1 VQLSL
6 CRKED
11 EPLFFMQRSRCNADS
26 VRPELGNQPQKGGC
40 VMKLGKLV
48 LGIASLSVLASFSY
62 AQPSATLS
70 IHLDQ
75 LGPSYNETDVSTLT
89 PLPASAPQSISIDL
103 SEFGS
108 SDFFFVQV
116 TVRGQ
121 LTRHDPNAWQG
132 ISIINTYV
140 NLAGTGLTIYEGFT
154 VDEAGNDGDARK
166 NVNSHILG
174 NPISDCAANSG
185 LRDNGAR
192 AWQSNPPAPGGPL
205 AGQPAAVGKSTY
217 GSPRT
222 STAPF
227 ALYSF
232 VVRVPKQV
240 GVYQIAF
247 DRVLSGGTANTDL
260 TVKTSVLGNSPI
272 GPAGGFVQSQLTVL
286 NGQIEVIPEPASMI
300 ALGSGL
306 VGLLALR
313 RRRSN

>member
-1 VQLSL
+1 M
-6 CRKED
+6 R
-11 EPLFFMQRSRCNADS
+11 
-26 VRPELGNQPQKGGC
+26 
-40 VMKLGKLV
+40 LGKLV

-62 AQPSATLS
+62 AQPLTTLS
-70 IHLDQ
+70 IHLEKR
-75 LGPSYNETDVSTLT
+75 GPSYNVTDVRRL
-89 PLPASAPQSISIDL
+89 LELGEDAPQSISIDL

-121 LTRHDPNAWQG
+121 LTQNDPNAWLG
-132 ISIINTYV
+132 ISTINTYV

-154 VDEAGNDGDARK
+154 RDEAGFNNDARK
-166 NVNSHILG
+166 NVNSHTLG
-174 NPISDCAANSG
+174 NSISDCAANSG

-192 AWQSNPPAPGGPL
+192 AWRPDAPGGPL
-205 AGQPAAVGKSTY
+205 PVPAAVGKSTY
-217 GSPRT
+217 AEPITFTEES
-222 STAPF
+222 F

-247 DRVLSGGTANTDL
+247 DRVLSGGTANTDPR
-260 TVKTSVLGNSPI
+260 VKTNVLGNSPI

-286 NGQIEVIPEPASMI
+286 NGQIEVIPEPASVI

>member
-1 VQLSL
+1 
-6 CRKED
+6 
-11 EPLFFMQRSRCNADS
+11 
-26 VRPELGNQPQKGGC
+26 
-40 VMKLGKLV
+40 MKLGKLV

-62 AQPSATLS
+62 AQPSTTLS
-70 IHLDQ
+70 IHLDK
-75 LGPSYNETDVSTLT
+75 LGPSYNETRVRRLVELEAD
-89 PLPASAPQSISIDL
+89 APQSISIDL

-116 TVRGQ
+116 TVRGR
-121 LTRHDPNAWQG
+121 LTQNDPNAWRG
-132 ISIINTYV
+132 ISLINTYV
-140 NLAGTGLTIYEGFT
+140 NLAGTGLTIYDGFT
-154 VDEAGNDGDARK
+154 EDEAGYDDDARK
-166 NVNSHILG
+166 NVHSHALG
-174 NPISDCAANSG
+174 YSITDCAANSG
-185 LRDNGAR
+185 LRDNSGQ
-192 AWQSNPPAPGGPL
+192 AWDPNAPGAPL
-205 AGQPAAVGKSTY
+205 SGQPAAVGKSVIAR
-217 GSPRT
+217 PRT

-232 VVRVPKQV
+232 VVRVPNQV

-260 TVKTSVLGNSPI
+260 TVKTNVLGNSP
-272 GPAGGFVQSQLTVL
+272 AGRPVQSELTVL

>member
-40 VMKLGKLV
+40 VMRLGKLV

-62 AQPSATLS
+62 AQPSTTLS

-108 SDFFFVQV
+108 SDFFFVKV

-154 VDEAGNDGDARK
+154 EDEAGYNDDARK
-166 NVNSHILG
+166 NVNSHTLG
-174 NPISDCAANSG
+174 SNISDCAANSG
-185 LRDNGAR
+185 LINNGAL
-192 AWQSNPPAPGGPL
+192 AWDPRAPGGPL
-205 AGQPAAVGKSTY
+205 PGQPAAVGKTVIR
-217 GSPRT
+217 PRT

-227 ALYSF
+227 AMYSF
-232 VVRVPKQV
+232 VVQVPKQV

-260 TVKTSVLGNSPI
+260 TVKTNVLGNSPI

>member
-1 VQLSL
+1 M
-6 CRKED
+6 R
-11 EPLFFMQRSRCNADS
+11 
-26 VRPELGNQPQKGGC
+26 
-40 VMKLGKLV
+40 LGKLV

-62 AQPSATLS
+62 AQPSTTLS
-70 IHLDQ
+70 IHLGK
-75 LGPSYNETDVSTLT
+75 LGPSYNETNVRRLLELDED
-89 PLPASAPQSISIDL
+89 APQSISIDP

-121 LTRHDPNAWQG
+121 LTQNDPNAWRG
-132 ISIINTYV
+132 ISLINTYV
-140 NLAGTGLTIYEGFT
+140 NLAGTGLTIYDGFT
-154 VDEAGNDGDARK
+154 EDEAGYDNDARK
-166 NVNSHILG
+166 NVVSHFLG
-174 NPISDCAANSG
+174 NPITDCAANSG
-185 LRDNGAR
+185 LINNGAR
-192 AWQSNPPAPGGPL
+192 AWDPRAPGGPL
-205 AGQPAAVGKSTY
+205 PGQPAAVGKSTY

-260 TVKTSVLGNSPI
+260 TVKTNVLGNA
-272 GPAGGFVQSQLTVL
+272 PAGGFVQSQLTVL

>member
-1 VQLSL
+1 MIV
-6 CRKED
+6 
-11 EPLFFMQRSRCNADS
+11 FMQRSRCSVGS

-62 AQPSATLS
+62 AQPLTTLS
-70 IHLDQ
+70 IHLDG
-75 LGPSYNETDVSTLT
+75 LGSSYNETDVSTLSA
-89 PLPASAPQSISIDL
+89 LPASAPQSISIDL

-121 LTRHDPNAWQG
+121 LTRNDPNAWRG
-132 ISIINTYV
+132 ISLINTYV

-154 VDEAGNDGDARK
+154 VDEDGNDGDARK
-166 NVNSHILG
+166 NVVSHFAG
-174 NPISDCAANSG
+174 SPIADCAANSG

-192 AWQSNPPAPGGPL
+192 AWNPDAPGGPL
-205 AGQPAAVGKSTY
+205 PGQPAAVGKSTY

-232 VVRVPKQV
+232 VVQVPKQV

-260 TVKTSVLGNSPI
+260 RVKTNVLGNSPT
-272 GPAGGFVQSQLTVL
+272 GAFVQSQLTVL
-286 NGQIEVIPEPASMI
+286 NGQIEVIPEPASVI

>member
-6 CRKED
+6 CRKEN

-62 AQPSATLS
+62 AQPSVTLS
-70 IHLDQ
+70 IHLDK
-75 LGPSYNETDVSTLT
+75 LGPSYNERNVRRLLELDED
-89 PLPASAPQSISIDL
+89 APQHISIDP

-121 LTRHDPNAWQG
+121 LTQNDPNAWRG
-132 ISIINTYV
+132 ISLISTYV
-140 NLAGTGLTIYEGFT
+140 NLAGTGLTIYDGFT
-154 VDEAGNDGDARK
+154 RDEDGNNNDARK
-166 NVNSHILG
+166 NVNSYIAG
-174 NPISDCAANSG
+174 NSIADCAANSG
-185 LRDNGAR
+185 LRNNSAL
-192 AWQSNPPAPGGPL
+192 AWDPNAPGGPL
-205 AGQPAAVGKSTY
+205 SGQPAAVGKSVYTR
-217 GSPRT
+217 PRT
-222 STAPF
+222 STESF
-227 ALYSF
+227 AMYSF
-232 VVRVPKQV
+232 VVVVPKQPNV
-240 GVYQIAF
+240 TFNVAF

-260 TVKTSVLGNSPI
+260 TVKTNVLGNSPT
-272 GPAGGFVQSQLTVL
+272 GAFVQSQLTVL
-286 NGQIEVIPEPASMI
+286 NGRIEVIPEPASMI

>member
-1 VQLSL
+1 
-6 CRKED
+6 
-11 EPLFFMQRSRCNADS
+11 
-26 VRPELGNQPQKGGC
+26 
-40 VMKLGKLV
+40 MKLGKLV

-62 AQPSATLS
+62 AQPLTTLS
-70 IHLDQ
+70 IHLEKR
-75 LGPSYNETDVSTLT
+75 GSSYNVTDVRRL
-89 PLPASAPQSISIDL
+89 LELGEDAPQSISIDL

-121 LTRHDPNAWQG
+121 LTQNDPNAWRG

-140 NLAGTGLTIYEGFT
+140 NLAGTGLTIYDGFT
-154 VDEAGNDGDARK
+154 RDEAGFNNDARK
-166 NVNSHILG
+166 NVRSHDLG
-174 NPISDCAANSG
+174 GPISDCAANSG
-185 LRDNGAR
+185 LVDNSAR
-192 AWQSNPPAPGGPL
+192 AWEQGAPGGPL
-205 AGQPAAVGKSTY
+205 AGQPAAVGKSVY

-227 ALYSF
+227 AMYSF
-232 VVRVPKQV
+232 VVQVPKQV

-247 DRVLSGGTANTDL
+247 DRVLSGSPANTDPR
-260 TVKTSVLGNSPI
+260 VKTNVLGNSPQ
-272 GPAGGFVQSQLTVL
+272 GRPVQSELTVL
-286 NGQIEVIPEPASMI
+286 NGQIEVVPEPASMI